1 MNGEKCMISNELKEK
16 KNLIALF
23 LFSMIMFLTSWDI
36 GFVFV
41 FIIFIVIVF
50 NVLKW
55 IFWIVL
61 KPSSKDD
68 EKTIKRKKL
77 VDKIV
82 SFLVGSFML
91 LLLISQLLIFSN
103 KFTRP
108 SYYKSTGSTN
118 TSHVNVPIDY
128 KTHTNIHSDL
138 NSCESLKSRFLSC
151 VGRSAR
157 GLECFPGTDIVL
169 PARCRD

>member
-1 MNGEKCMISNELKEK
+1 MISNELKEE
-16 KNLIALF
+16 KNFVALL
-23 LFSMIMFLTSWDI
+23 LFSMIMFVLTSRDI
-36 GFVFV
+36 GRVF
-41 FIIFIVIVF
+41 FLIILIVIVF
-50 NVLKW
+50 YVLKW
-55 IFWIVL
+55 IFWIFL
-61 KPSSKDD
+61 KPSSKDE

-91 LLLISQLLIFSN
+91 LLLISQLLIFSD

-108 SYYKSTGSTN
+108 SYHKSTHSTN
-118 TSHVNVPIDY
+118 TTHINVPIDY
-128 KTHTNIHSDL
+128 KTHINIHSDL